1 MRKYGFFAVA
11 LVVLLLAGGVF
22 AAGAEKVWDKGTPTV
37 YVGFGAGGGTDT
49 AVRPLVALMEKRLG
63 ETINVA
69 NMPGA
74 AGALAAEDVQGKDHD
89 GYSLF
94 ATGSGC
100 FGGYTL
106 NNTSPKGV
114 PWNWWGF
121 HHIQGPAALVVNPEK
136 SGINTVEDAIKAL
149 KEGKVNV
156 GISSLG
162 AGIHAFVEAFAK
174 AAGVGTKINYVTS
187 GGDGKTCVAVMAGEI
202 EIGSISFSAGVD
214 YARSGK
220 LKVLFLNRREPLKL
234 TDGITLPAIVEFGP
248 QYASIPDLAE
258 TWPVMVPRDAP
269 KAIVDKLREAFL
281 WACEQPEMK
290 DFAEK
295 MGYQVIAR
303 HGEEADKVL
312 DYQYAAY
319 AWVVYDAGLAET
331 DKSPADLGI
340 PRLEDWDWNKEKA
353 KYGYK

>member
-1 MRKYGFFAVA
+1 MKKYGFFAAA
-11 LVVLLLAGGVF
+11 LAVLLLAGGAW
-22 AAGAEKVWDKGTPTV
+22 AADKVWDKGTPTV

-49 AVRPLVALMEKRLG
+49 AVRPLIALMEKHLG

-74 AGALAAEDVQGKDHD
+74 AGALAAEDVQGKPHD

-149 KEGKVNV
+149 KEGKANV
-156 GISSLG
+156 GVSSLG

-187 GGDGKTCVAVMAGEI
+187 GGDGKTCVAVMAGEV

-234 TDGITLPAIVEFGP
+234 TDSITLPPITDFGP

-269 KAIVDKLREAFL
+269 KAVVDKLREAFL

-331 DKSPADLGI
+331 DKSPADFGI
-340 PRLEDWDWNKEKA
+340 PRAEEWDWNKEKA

>member
-1 MRKYGFFAVA
+1 MKKYGFFAVA
-11 LVVLLLAGGVF
+11 LVVLVLAGG
-22 AAGAEKVWDKGTPTV
+22 AWAAEKVWDKGTPTV

-49 AVRPLVALMEKRLG
+49 AVRPLIALMEKHLG

-74 AGALAAEDVQGKDHD
+74 AGALAAEDVQGKAHD
-89 GYSLF
+89 GYNLF

-121 HHIQGPAALVVNPEK
+121 HHIQGPAALVVNPAK

-149 KEGKVNV
+149 KEGKANV
-156 GISSLG
+156 GVSSLG

-174 AAGVGTKINYVTS
+174 AAGVDTKINYVTS

-214 YARSGK
+214 YVRSGN

-234 TDGITLPAIVEFGP
+234 TDSLTIPPITDAGP

-258 TWPVMVPRDAP
+258 TWPVMIPRDAP
-269 KAIVDKLREAFL
+269 KAIVDKLQEAFL
-281 WACEQPEMK
+281 WACAQPEMK
-290 DFAEK
+290 EFAEK

-303 HGEEADKVL
+303 YGEEADKVL

-319 AWVVYDAGLAET
+319 AWVVYDAGLGET
-331 DKSPADLGI
+331 DKSPADFGI
-340 PRLEDWDWNKEKA
+340 PRAEEWDWNKEKA

>member
-1 MRKYGFFAVA
+1 MKKYGFFAAVLVTVLFA
-11 LVVLLLAGGVF
+11 LFAGG
-22 AAGAEKVWDKGTPTV
+22 AGAADKVWGKGTPTV

-49 AVRPLVALMEKRLG
+49 AVRPLIALMEKYLG

-74 AGALAAEDVQGKDHD
+74 AGALAAEDVQGKPHD

-106 NNTSPKGV
+106 NNTSPLGV

-136 SGINTVEDAIKAL
+136 SGINTVEDAVKAL
-149 KEGKVNV
+149 KDGKANV
-156 GISSLG
+156 GVSSLG
-162 AGIHAFVEAFAK
+162 AGIHAFVEAFAR
-174 AAGVGTKINYVTS
+174 AAGIETKINYVTS
-187 GGDGKTCVAVMAGEI
+187 GGDGNTCVAVVAGEV

-214 YARSGK
+214 YARSGQ

-234 TDGITLPAIVEFGP
+234 TDSITITPITDLGV

-258 TWPVMVPRDAP
+258 TWPVMIPRDAP
-269 KAIVDKLREAFL
+269 KAMVDKLQEAFL

-290 DFAEK
+290 DFAER
-295 MGYQVIAR
+295 MGYEVIAR
-303 HGEEADKVL
+303 YGEEADKVL

-319 AWVVYDAGLAET
+319 AWVVYDAGLGET

-340 PRLEDWDWNKEKA
+340 PRPEDWNWSKEKA
-353 KYGYK
+353 KYK

>member
-1 MRKYGFFAVA
+1 MKKYGFFVFFAVA
-11 LVVLLLAGGVF
+11 LVVLLLAGGAF
-22 AAGAEKVWDKGTPTV
+22 AAEKVWDKGTPTV

-49 AVRPLVALMEKRLG
+49 AVRPLIALMEKRLG
-63 ETINVA
+63 ETINVV

-74 AGALAAEDVQGKDHD
+74 ASAIAAEHVQGSTHD
-89 GYSLF
+89 GYTLF

-100 FGGYTL
+100 FGGFLITD
-106 NNTSPKGV
+106 TSKQGV

-121 HHIQGPAALVVNPEK
+121 HHIQGPAAFVVNPEK

-149 KEGKVNV
+149 KESKANV
-156 GISSLG
+156 GVSSLG

-174 AAGVGTKINYVTS
+174 AAGIDTRINYVTS
-187 GGDGKTCVAVMAGEI
+187 GGDGNTCVAVMAGEV

-220 LKVLFLNRREPLKL
+220 LKVLFLNRREALKL
-234 TDGITLPAIVEFGP
+234 TDTLTLPPITDLGP
-248 QYASIPDLAE
+248 AYANIPDLAE
-258 TWPVMVPRDAP
+258 TWPVMIPRDAP
-269 KAIVDKLREAFL
+269 KAIVDKLGEAFV
-281 WACEQPEMK
+281 WACGQPEMK

-295 MGYQVIAR
+295 MGYQVITR
-303 HGEEADKVL
+303 YGEEADKVL

-319 AWVVYDAGLAET
+319 AWVMFDAGLAET
-331 DKSPADLGI
+331 SPEKFGI
-340 PRLEDWDWNKEKA
+340 PRPENWDWNKEKA